1 MYVGRYRPGVPASGT
16 RDRRLRGYLV
26 SFARCLRVET
36 DLAAAV
42 LLSVLNLDQSMVLVP
57 ETQESQSSVGDGEES
72 QSSDRWLNMDGA
84 DESDPPPTSRAR
96 KDWNLWND
104 RRYKRRDARKQGVPL
119 ARPAARSRSDAARRI
134 AAEAARMQA
143 QEREQATA
151 TAAAADIAAASAT
164 AAAAQASMQQAVAN
178 AHELQAELKK
188 SRAANYRARKGTYSV
203 QYCYLLSWAFILGLY
218 TNIRWLE
225 QAIQVCK
232 LKRRASSQDPLKSN
246 LPAIVAHATT
256 WFGNAIG
263 EGETRL
269 GSVRAATLRFHM
281 VRKTCF

>member
-1 MYVGRYRPGVPASGT
+1 
-16 RDRRLRGYLV
+16 
-26 SFARCLRVET
+26 
-36 DLAAAV
+36 
-42 LLSVLNLDQSMVLVP
+42 
-57 ETQESQSSVGDGEES
+57 
-72 QSSDRWLNMDGA
+72 
-84 DESDPPPTSRAR
+84 
-96 KDWNLWND
+96 
-104 RRYKRRDARKQGVPL
+104 
-119 ARPAARSRSDAARRI
+119 
-134 AAEAARMQA
+134 MQA

-151 TAAAADIAAASAT
+151 TAAAADVAAASAT
-164 AAAAQASMQQAVAN
+164 AAAAQASMQQAVVDAQ
-178 AHELQAELKK
+178 ELQAELKK

-203 QYCYLLSWAFILGLY
+203 QYCYLLSWAFIILGLY

-246 LPAIVAHATT
+246 PPAIVAHATT

>member
-1 MYVGRYRPGVPASGT
+1 M
-16 RDRRLRGYLV
+16 
-26 SFARCLRVET
+26 
-36 DLAAAV
+36 
-42 LLSVLNLDQSMVLVP
+42 LVP
-57 ETQESQSSVGDGEES
+57 ETQESQRSPGDGEES

-84 DESDPPPTSRAR
+84 DESDPPPTSQGNKEWRA
-96 KDWNLWND
+96 WH
-104 RRYKRRDARKQGVPL
+104 RRRRLRREARERGKPYV
-119 ARPAARSRSDAARRI
+119 ARPAARSRSDAAKRI
-134 AAEAARMQA
+134 DAEAARVQA
-143 QEREQATA
+143 QQREQATA
-151 TAAAADIAAASAT
+151 AAAAADVATASAT

-246 LPAIVAHATT
+246 PPAIVAHATT